1 MAPREALDC
10 ADRLL
15 RDLTD
20 IDSPF
25 GGKVMVLGGDFRQVL
40 PVMPHCSRADVVG
53 HSIKAHPFFTEGSI
67 AVHSLTRN
75 MRARDDED
83 WRAYLLD
90 VGKGNVA
97 PPPSLGEF
105 SMRLRDDILAPRGW
119 NYMDLVRHTFPDL
132 VASARRTAQS
142 NSLPEMCAFWSDRAV
157 LTPTNAMVDEV
168 NNAIIQEFPEDSRM
182 TYLSVDEVD
191 ASTPEEK
198 ALWPLDFL
206 HSLTP
211 AGVMAPTSWK
221 ARVYKR
227 KLL

>member
-75 MRARDDED
+75 MRARDNED

-90 VGKGNVA
+90 VGNGAVA

-132 VASARRTAQS
+132 LASACRTAQS
-142 NSLPEMCAFWSDRAV
+142 NSLSEMLAFWSDRAV
-157 LTPTNAMVDEV
+157 LTPTNALVDEV
-168 NNAIIQEFPEDSRM
+168 NNAIIQEFPEDIRM
-182 TYLSVDEVD
+182 TYFSVDEVD

-221 ARVYKR
+221 ARV
-227 KLL
+227 